1 MISQAM
7 IDLYDEFTHTRL
19 DRRRFMTQ
27 LARLSGGT
35 ACAAALLPLLAA
47 NASAAPLVE
56 AADAR
61 LQTARVAIA
70 GGVELDG
77 YLAQPKGDGPLPAV
91 IVIHENRGLNAH
103 IEDVARRFALEGF
116 LALAPDFL
124 APSGGTPTDEDAARE
139 LIAGLDADETRRNL
153 LAARQFLA
161 THPRGNGRVG
171 AVGFCWGG
179 GKVGELAV
187 HDPALNAGVVYY
199 GRQPASDDVA
209 KIQAPLLLHY
219 AGQDQRINEGIPA
232 FEQALKAANRKYELF
247 IYEGA
252 NHAFNN
258 DTSAARYDK
267 ATAELAWSR
276 TIAFL
281 REHLR

>member
-7 IDLYDEFTHTRL
+7 IDLYDEFTHTAL
-19 DRRRFMTQ
+19 DRRSFMAR
-27 LARLSGGT
+27 LARLSGST
-35 ACAAALLPLLAA
+35 ACAATLLPLLAA
-47 NASAAPLVE
+47 NTSAATVI
-56 AADAR
+56 ADTDPR
-61 LQTARVAIA
+61 LQTQRVAIPDNA
-70 GGVELDG
+70 EFNG
-77 YLAQPKGDGPLPAV
+77 YLAQPKGDNALPAV

-103 IEDVARRFALEGF
+103 IEDVARRFAAAGF

-124 APSGGTPTDEDAARE
+124 SPTGGTPTDEDAARE
-139 LIAGLDADETRRNL
+139 LIANLDAGVTRKNL

-199 GRQPASDDVA
+199 GRQPASGDVE
-209 KIQAPLLLHY
+209 KIQAPLQLHY
-219 AGQDQRINEGIPA
+219 AGLDQRINEGIPA
-232 FEQALKAANRKYELF
+232 FEQALKAANKKYALF

-267 ATAELAWSR
+267 ASAELAWSR

-281 REHLR
+281 KKSLS